1 MNFQYDWLLYTAR
14 NKSLGEI
21 VLTLFLKLPLG
32 ASCLSLHAAGT
43 VVAKYGFI
51 RHHMPISGRTVL
63 STGLAAYLLVLR
75 I

>member
-1 MNFQYDWLLYTAR
+1 MNFQYDRLLYTAR

-21 VLTLFLKLPLG
+21 VPTLFLKLPLG
-32 ASCLSLHAAGT
+32 ASCLSLHEAGT

-51 RHHMPISGRTVL
+51 RHHMPISGCTVL
-63 STGLAAYLLVLR
+63 GMGLTTYLLVLW